1 MTLNYS
7 LTLVHK
13 LGGDNVIVLS
23 PPMLLDFND
32 FTFGP
37 HTFKLLEITTQRLDS
52 RQTLFKQISLIIYE
66 DFLELTNEGFLL

>member
-7 LTLVHK
+7 LTLVHT
-13 LGGDNVIVLS
+13 LGGDIVIVLS

-37 HTFKLLEITTQRLDS
+37 HTFKWLEITTQRLD
-52 RQTLFKQISLIIYE
+52 LVFKADS
-66 DFLELTNEGFLL
+66 FLNKYL